1 MAVVLLYGR
10 PAQNER
16 KDHMKRLLFY
26 ITIGLLGA
34 GTPLLGQHETGCNS
48 EFTGHDRAEAKNRP
62 PSAGAGYDVKGAP
75 TPLTLDELFG
85 LTCQL
90 NNQLD
95 DVVSRTADTVPGVE
109 TVKVTVR
116 AYLLAVR
123 WEADNDLHVQIGPK
137 PKWTR
142 GQLVVEIPAG
152 QDFCGPRTTVFDAVT
167 GDVENHGGNTIHK
180 GHIMRDKIP
189 VDVTG
194 FLFFDA
200 SHGNTT
206 DGCDKNGGRGIKG
219 TFKDSPVR
227 GLWEIHP
234 VIDVKLVE

>member
-1 MAVVLLYGR
+1 
-10 PAQNER
+10 
-16 KDHMKRLLFY
+16 MKRALLC
-26 ITIGLLGA
+26 IIIGILGMGMPLA
-34 GTPLLGQHETGCNS
+34 GQDETGCDS
-48 EFTGHDRAEAKNRP
+48 EFTGHDRAKAKNRP
-62 PSAGAGYDVKGAP
+62 PSTGAGYDVMGAP
-75 TPLTLDELFG
+75 TPLTLDELFK
-85 LTCQL
+85 LTCEL
-90 NNQLD
+90 NDQLD
-95 DVVSRTADTVPGVE
+95 DVVSRTADTIPGAE

-123 WEADNDLHVQIGPK
+123 WEKDDNDLHVQIGPE
-137 PKWTR
+137 PKWTT

-152 QDFCGPRTTVFDAVT
+152 QDFCGPRTAVYNAVA
-167 GDVENHGGNTIHK
+167 DDIENNGGNSIRK

-189 VDVTG
+189 VEVTG

-200 SHGNTT
+200 SHGATA

-219 TFKDSPVR
+219 TFTDSPVR